1 MSNENIV
8 YSNELVVRFEQDA
21 EGVVNWI
28 VKPDAAVD
36 STSHATLDELARAGA
51 PLAALATRALWE
63 LLYQNMINLALE
75 RGNMYLWKECYRELS
90 QEVPSGSGDIEGEVV
105 GATEGAVVVN

>member
-21 EGVVNWI
+21 EGAVNWI

-51 PLAALATRALWE
+51 PPTNLSPSVPGFCGRRDPAAICFSSKPKIWTEITYKFKRQTPIFTDLWLAH
-63 LLYQNMINLALE
+63 I
-75 RGNMYLWKECYRELS
+75 
-90 QEVPSGSGDIEGEVV
+90 
-105 GATEGAVVVN
+105 